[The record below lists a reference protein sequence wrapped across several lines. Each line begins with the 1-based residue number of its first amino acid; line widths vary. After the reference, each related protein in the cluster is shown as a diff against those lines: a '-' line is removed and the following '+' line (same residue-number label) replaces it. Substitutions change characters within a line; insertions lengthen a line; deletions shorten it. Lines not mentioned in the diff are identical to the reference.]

1 MACKMKKRNMNQG
14 GVVNTLTQVLPTIGM
29 VGQIGSAALGVVNMI
44 NENNLRKRQEATD
57 AYMGTTNQYMGYQMG
72 GAVDNPL
79 SNTSVEVQGNPGIDT
94 NPRMVANNAIN
105 VTEGEV
111 INNNV
116 NMGMGNSAFVFSNDR
131 SMKDP
136 VNGKTFAKSVKKYEK
151 AKGRAEKRLEKYPF
165 DNEAKNSIMFNQQ
178 MIDNTAQRQE
188 EVKSMMG
195 IDNDLPAFGMQYG
208 GKVNYKQGGAI
219 DPTPKATLPKVLPAK
234 RNYGID
240 QPQRAMMGII
250 TGTEQYPSDALKSY
264 GVTNPFALAAADIV
278 VDPLNLFGGFLSKV
292 PKITKFQKQMSSI
305 FRAANIGDNVL
316 DSSEH
321 FRTGAGG
328 SYRMGGKVN
337 YITGGVTNDPIPR
350 IGPNTFPKGGARI
363 NYQNNTTIPSNTI
376 TTPAPLGMSGIASMA
391 NTLNYT
397 FQNNPTL
404 TSTAPKETVEKNP
417 GFSTLGDYVYMAG
430 KTAELIGKAA
440 MARQPVRTYNVSDY
454 QLAKPVYNPA
464 MEQRM
469 ISDMVRSQT
478 SQINTGNA
486 NLDRAL
492 ASTMYTQGMNKSAEI
507 AEKYRQLQATS
518 DIGVN
523 KANIDAA
530 LTIADRNEQN
540 QAARFNAMDTVLSS
554 IGTYGQ
560 AVQDMT
566 NTRATNRITMN
577 AINQMA
583 QMYKISPENLLNIMR
598 NNPAIRQQL
607 EQLVTVR

>member
-1 MACKMKKRNMNQG
+1 MNQG

-44 NENNLRKRQEATD
+44 NENKLRKRQEATD

-136 VNGKTFAKSVKKYEK
+136 INGKTFAKSVKKYEK

-195 IDNDLPAFGMQYG
+195 LDNDLPAFGMQYG
-208 GKVNYKQGGAI
+208 GKVNYK
-219 DPTPKATLPKVLPAK
+219 
-234 RNYGID
+234 
-240 QPQRAMMGII
+240 
-250 TGTEQYPSDALKSY
+250 
-264 GVTNPFALAAADIV
+264 
-278 VDPLNLFGGFLSKV
+278 
-292 PKITKFQKQMSSI
+292 
-305 FRAANIGDNVL
+305 
-316 DSSEH
+316 
-321 FRTGAGG
+321 
-328 SYRMGGKVN
+328 MGGKVN

-350 IGPNTFPKGGARI
+350 IGPNTIPRGEARI
-363 NYQNNTTIPSNTI
+363 TYNNNDYSTSIGG
-376 TTPAPLGMSGIASMA
+376 PLSGIAAMG

-397 FQNNPTL
+397 LRNNPTL
-404 TSTAPKETVEKNP
+404 TPTVPKETEKNP

-478 SQINTGNA
+478 TQINTGNA

-518 DIGVN
+518 DVGVN

-540 QAARFNAMDTVLSS
+540 QAARFNAMDTVLTS

-583 QMYKISPENLLNIMR
+583 QIYKISPENLLNIMR

-607 EQLVTVR
+607 EQLVQVR

>member
-208 GKVNYKQGGAI
+208 GKVNYNKGGMI
-219 DPTPKATLPKVLPAK
+219 K
-234 RNYGID
+234 R
-240 QPQRAMMGII
+240 
-250 TGTEQYPSDALKSY
+250 
-264 GVTNPFALAAADIV
+264 AD
-278 VDPLNLFGGFLSKV
+278 
-292 PKITKFQKQMSSI
+292 
-305 FRAANIGDNVL
+305 
-316 DSSEH
+316 
-321 FRTGAGG
+321 G
-328 SYRMGGKVN
+328 SYSKRGLWDNIRANAGSGKEPTQEMLEQERKIKNKRYGGKVDYMMGGKVN
-337 YITGGVTNDPIPR
+337 YSNGGVSGDPIPR
-350 IGPNTFPKGGARI
+350 LGKNVIPAGGAKI
-363 NYQNNTTIPSNTI
+363 VYNNEEFNTPLSAPLTSPSNVFS
-376 TTPAPLGMSGIASMA
+376 AVGAMG

-397 FQNNPTL
+397 LRNNPTL
-404 TSTAPKETVEKNP
+404 TPTAPKETVEKNP

>member
-208 GKVNYKQGGAI
+208 GKVNYNK
-219 DPTPKATLPKVLPAK
+219 
-234 RNYGID
+234 
-240 QPQRAMMGII
+240 
-250 TGTEQYPSDALKSY
+250 
-264 GVTNPFALAAADIV
+264 
-278 VDPLNLFGGFLSKV
+278 
-292 PKITKFQKQMSSI
+292 
-305 FRAANIGDNVL
+305 
-316 DSSEH
+316 
-321 FRTGAGG
+321 
-328 SYRMGGKVN
+328 
-337 YITGGVTNDPIPR
+337 GGVSGDPIPR
-350 IGPNTFPKGGARI
+350 LGKNVIPAGGAKI
-363 NYQNNTTIPSNTI
+363 VYNNEEFNTPLSAPLTSPSNVFS
-376 TTPAPLGMSGIASMA
+376 AVGAMG

-397 FQNNPTL
+397 LRNNPTL

>member
-1 MACKMKKRNMNQG
+1 MGYKTKRKNMNQG

-29 VGQIGSAALGVVNMI
+29 VGQIGSAALSAVNMI
-44 NENNLRKRQEATD
+44 NENRLRKRQEATD

-116 NMGMGNSAFVFSNDR
+116 NMGMGNSAFVFSDDR

-208 GKVNYKQGGAI
+208 GKVNYKMGGTI
-219 DPTPKATLPKVLPAK
+219 DPTPKATLPKILPAK

-240 QPQRAMMGII
+240 QPQRSMMGII

-264 GVTNPFALAAADIV
+264 GVTNPLALAAADIII
-278 VDPLNLFGGFLSKV
+278 DPLNLFGGFISKV
-292 PKITKFQKQMSSI
+292 PKITKFQKQMSSV
-305 FRAANIGDNVL
+305 FRAANIGDNIL

-321 FRTGAGG
+321 FKTGAGG

-337 YITGGVTNDPIPR
+337 YITGGVP
-350 IGPNTFPKGGARI
+350 GSPNTE
-363 NYQNNTTIPSNTI
+363 NTDMYLDNTGLPFMTKRLMDANRTLAGNIPEAKLQKTS
-376 TTPAPLGMSGIASMA
+376 ALGTKMDNISSKMG
-391 NTLNYT
+391 
-397 FQNNPTL
+397 
-404 TSTAPKETVEKNP
+404 ETEKNP

-430 KTAELIGKAA
+430 KTAELIGKTA

-478 SQINTGNA
+478 TQINTGNA

-530 LTIADRNEQN
+530 LTVADRNEQN
-540 QAARFNAMDTVLSS
+540 QAARFNAMDTVLTSV
-554 IGTYGQ
+554 GTYGQ

-607 EQLVTVR
+607 EQLVQVRG

>member
-188 EVKSMMG
+188 EVKSMIG
-195 IDNDLPAFGMQYG
+195 LDNDLPAFGMQYG
-208 GKVNYKQGGAI
+208 GKVNYNKGGMI
-219 DPTPKATLPKVLPAK
+219 K
-234 RNYGID
+234 R
-240 QPQRAMMGII
+240 
-250 TGTEQYPSDALKSY
+250 
-264 GVTNPFALAAADIV
+264 AD
-278 VDPLNLFGGFLSKV
+278 
-292 PKITKFQKQMSSI
+292 
-305 FRAANIGDNVL
+305 
-316 DSSEH
+316 
-321 FRTGAGG
+321 G
-328 SYRMGGKVN
+328 SYSKRGLWDNIRANAGSGKEPTQEMLEQERKIKNKRYGGKVDYMMGGKVN
-337 YITGGVTNDPIPR
+337 YVDGGVP
-350 IGPNTFPKGGARI
+350 GS
-363 NYQNNTTIPSNTI
+363 SNTESPDMYVDN
-376 TTPAPLGMSGIASMA
+376 TGLPFMTKRLMDA
-391 NTLNYT
+391 NRTLAGNIPEAKL
-397 FQNNPTL
+397 QKVSAL
-404 TSTAPKETVEKNP
+404 ETKMDGLSSKMGVTEKNP

>member
-1 MACKMKKRNMNQG
+1 MNQG

-44 NENNLRKRQEATD
+44 NENKLRKRQEATD

-131 SMKDP
+131 TMKDP

-195 IDNDLPAFGMQYG
+195 LDNDLPAFGMQYG
-208 GKVNYKQGGAI
+208 GKVNYKQGGVI

-234 RNYGID
+234 TNYGID
-240 QPQRAMMGII
+240 QPQRTMMGII

-278 VDPLNLFGGFLSKV
+278 IDPLNLFGGFLSKV
-292 PKITKFQKQMSSI
+292 PKLTKFQKQMSTI
-305 FRAANIGDNVL
+305 WRVGNITDDVS
-316 DSSEH
+316 DSLEH

-337 YITGGVTNDPIPR
+337 YVDGGVP
-350 IGPNTFPKGGARI
+350 GS
-363 NYQNNTTIPSNTI
+363 SNTESPDMYVDNTGLPFMTKRLMDANRTLAGNI
-376 TTPAPLGMSGIASMA
+376 PEAKLQKVSALGTKMDGLSSKMGV
-391 NTLNYT
+391 T
-397 FQNNPTL
+397 
-404 TSTAPKETVEKNP
+404 EKNP

-478 SQINTGNA
+478 YQINTGNA

-518 DIGVN
+518 DVGVN

>member
-1 MACKMKKRNMNQG
+1 MNQG

-208 GKVNYKQGGAI
+208 GKVNYNKGGMI
-219 DPTPKATLPKVLPAK
+219 K
-234 RNYGID
+234 R
-240 QPQRAMMGII
+240 
-250 TGTEQYPSDALKSY
+250 
-264 GVTNPFALAAADIV
+264 AD
-278 VDPLNLFGGFLSKV
+278 
-292 PKITKFQKQMSSI
+292 
-305 FRAANIGDNVL
+305 
-316 DSSEH
+316 
-321 FRTGAGG
+321 G
-328 SYRMGGKVN
+328 SYSKRGLWDNIRANAGSGKEPTQEMLEQERKIKNKRYGGKVDYMMGGKVN
-337 YITGGVTNDPIPR
+337 YRNGGVSGDPIPR
-350 IGPNTFPKGGARI
+350 LGKNVIPAGGAKI
-363 NYQNNTTIPSNTI
+363 VYNNEEFNTPLSAPLTSPSNVFS
-376 TTPAPLGMSGIASMA
+376 AVGAMG

-397 FQNNPTL
+397 LRNNPTL
-404 TSTAPKETVEKNP
+404 TPTAPKETVEKNP

-607 EQLVTVR
+607 EQLWHLIDIQN